1 MVAASAG
8 AIGRVAKASGAEG
21 TILFEMKTKILVA
34 VSWAVLALVGAGR
47 AAEQTRWHV
56 FNHERVLGTSL
67 EMKFAAAS
75 GVEANAAEAAARL
88 EYPDAW
94 AGRIP
99 TVKREKGT
107 NPVAETTAGAAGL
120 WA

>member
-1 MVAASAG
+1 MTFEQAISTLNLYVLSDAGVTRRQATEAIAAIEDAMRLVQQRYADKEAVRLG
-8 AIGRVAKASGAEG
+8 H
-21 TILFEMKTKILVA
+21 ILRA
-34 VSWAVLALVGAGR
+34 LATP
-47 AAEQTRWHV
+47 EQIY
-56 FNHERVLGTSL
+56 
-67 EMKFAAAS
+67 
-75 GVEANAAEAAARL
+75 AAEAAARL